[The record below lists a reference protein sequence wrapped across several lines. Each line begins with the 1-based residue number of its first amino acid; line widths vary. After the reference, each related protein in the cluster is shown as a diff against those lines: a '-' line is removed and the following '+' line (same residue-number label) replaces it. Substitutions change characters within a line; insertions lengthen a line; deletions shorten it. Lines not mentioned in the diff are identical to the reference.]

1 MSGILGVEAARS
13 AVAAATTSLTAL
25 AQSVFAVGNTE
36 LGPFFRD
43 LDDLGRQVEA
53 ARVAVLAQA
62 SRAVRNAAL
71 AAAVLGARVG
81 VINASVVLAEMDKLR
96 PRLREEAREAV
107 LDGFIAIATEHGPR
121 EVRALRDA
129 LIATYGDQQE
139 FAARHDKLKHA
150 VALSQPGDDDEMAV
164 YRLRL
169 DPEGSQVL
177 EAMLGPLSAPKPTP
191 ASSDTPACPDPRS
204 SDQRRGEALVEI
216 CRRAAAAGGAA
227 PATTKAQVFVTI
239 DLADLQTRTAPWT
252 ATSTRTKHWT
262 NPTTGPDTGADT
274 RPGAG
279 AGGGT
284 RTGTGPQAGAPAGA
298 GAGCGTR
305 TGAGSRARAGT
316 TMTGKLLAPETI
328 RRMACDATII
338 PVVLGTD
345 SEVLDV
351 GRAKRLFTPGMLH
364 ALWLRDKG
372 CTIPGCWAPPFWAD
386 AHHIVHWA
394 DGGPTALTNAA
405 LLCGRHH
412 TLAHQRGW
420 TATATTTEVTWHR

>member
-62 SRAVRNAAL
+62 LGRGVVAQSDSPSPASWAIGWGPSLRAGGAGRLVTVAQATRAVRNAAL

-96 PRLREEAREAV
+96 PRLREQAREAV
-107 LDGFIAIATEHGPR
+107 LDGFITIATEHGPR
-121 EVRALRDA
+121 QIRALRDA

-139 FAARHDKLKHA
+139 LQARHDKLKHG

-177 EAMLGPLSAPKPTP
+177 EAMLGPLSAPNPTP
-191 ASSDTPACPDPRS
+191 ASSVTPACPDLRS
-204 SDQRRGEALVEI
+204 CDQRRGEALVEI

-239 DLADLQTRTAPWT
+239 DLADLQTRTRTHT
-252 ATSTRTKHWT
+252 ATAEATH
-262 NPTTGPDTGADT
+262 
-274 RPGAG
+274 
-279 AGGGT
+279 
-284 RTGTGPQAGAPAGA
+284 TGTG
-298 GAGCGTR
+298 C
-305 TGAGSRARAGT
+305 RARAGT